1 MNLDATRDVQE
12 ILPHTTLWSGFEKLL
27 NPMIPVLVDRQ
38 YTTLL
43 DLDVRCSPFLY
54 RVEEPT
60 PFSAL
65 NALVSSN
72 SMLSDVLKSVTV
84 HLLGRALEL
93 NPSPT
98 GSLHRL
104 LSSLQQRHPDIL
116 QDSSRQAI
124 DDDADKQEAVQQ
136 LFLSLSVVI

>member
-1 MNLDATRDVQE
+1 MNLGASREVQE

-43 DLDVRCSPFLY
+43 DLAVRYSPFLY

-65 NALVSSN
+65 NALVSSD
-72 SMLSDVLKSVTV
+72 SMLSNVLKSIIV
-84 HLLGRALEL
+84 HLLGRALEF

-116 QDSSRQAI
+116 QDSSRLVI
-124 DDDADKQEAVQQ
+124 EDDADKQEAVKQ
-136 LFLSLSVVI
+136 LLLSLSVVR